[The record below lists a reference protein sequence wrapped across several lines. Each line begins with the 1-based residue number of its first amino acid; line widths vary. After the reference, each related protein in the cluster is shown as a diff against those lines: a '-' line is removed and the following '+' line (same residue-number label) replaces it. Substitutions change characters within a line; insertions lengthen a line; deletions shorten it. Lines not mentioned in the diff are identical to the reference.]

1 VRAECV
7 VLDSSMAN
15 PIRIP
20 PSAVHE
26 TLRRHLLAV
35 GYPIVLDLEKSHGAY
50 AVDALAGGQ
59 YLDFASFYASNPLG
73 YNHPGIL
80 EPETQTRLARAAT
93 MKVGNPDFYTQ
104 YFAEFVDTLA
114 HTAAPPELPHYFFVE
129 GGALAVENGMKAAF
143 DWKVR
148 KNLAAGRP
156 AGGNQILHF
165 EQAFHGRAGYTLSVT
180 NTDPTKTLHFPKFDW
195 PRIPIPKTSFPMAA
209 RQAEIA
215 ASERASISAVERA
228 FDERGHDIA
237 AILIEPIQCEGG
249 DNHFRP
255 QFLVGLRR
263 IADERE
269 ALLIFDEEQTGVGI
283 TGAWWAFQRLGVQPD
298 VVCFAKKM
306 QVGGI
311 LVSARID
318 QVDSVFSVPSR
329 ISSTWGGSLVD
340 MVRAT
345 RILEII
351 RDDHLLEN
359 ATLRGAELRRGLEA
373 LAERVPEVS
382 NARGL
387 GALCAIDLPT
397 TEIRN
402 QIIKRCFSER
412 LIILACGP
420 RSIRF
425 RPFLCVD
432 SESVADCLT
441 RLERALRHVLSQA
454 A

>member
-1 VRAECV
+1 
-7 VLDSSMAN
+7 M
-15 PIRIP
+15 RIP
-20 PSAVHE
+20 PRAVHE
-26 TLRRHLLAV
+26 TLKRHLLAA
-35 GYPIVLDLEKSHGAY
+35 GYPIVLDLEQSHDAY
-50 AVDALAGGQ
+50 AVDAITGRQ

-80 EPETQTRLARAAT
+80 EADTQQRLARAAVT
-93 MKVGNPDFYTQ
+93 KVGNPDFYTE

-114 HTAAPPELPHYFFVE
+114 QTAAPPEFPHYFFVE

-148 KNLAAGRP
+148 KNLAAGRA
-156 AGGNQILHF
+156 AGGSQILHF

-195 PRIPIPKTSFPMAA
+195 PRIPVPRLTFPSAGHE
-209 RQAEIA
+209 AEIA
-215 ASERASISAVERA
+215 ESERASLAAVERA
-228 FDERGHDIA
+228 FDVRGHDIA

-255 QFLVGLRR
+255 EFLAGLRR
-263 IADERE
+263 LADERE
-269 ALLIFDEEQTGVGI
+269 ALLIFDEVQTGVGI
-283 TGAWWAFQRLGVQPD
+283 TGAWWAFQRLGVAPD

-311 LVSARID
+311 LVSSRID
-318 QVDSVFSVPSR
+318 EVESVFTIPSR

-351 RDDHLLEN
+351 TQDRLLEN
-359 ATLRGAELRRGLEA
+359 AAARGAELRSGLETLTA
-373 LAERVPEVS
+373 RIPEVS

-387 GALCAIDLPT
+387 GALCAIDLPSS
-397 TEIRN
+397 ELRN
-402 QIIKRCFSER
+402 QTVKRCFGEG
-412 LIILACGP
+412 LIVLACGP

-432 SESVADCLT
+432 SPSIRQCLT
-441 RLERALRHVLSQA
+441 LLERSLRAVLSA
-454 A
+454 AA

>member
-1 VRAECV
+1 
-7 VLDSSMAN
+7 MASHV
-15 PIRIP
+15 RIP
-20 PSAVHE
+20 PGAVHD

-35 GYPIVLDLEKSHGAY
+35 GYPIVLDLEQSQGAL
-50 AVDALAGGQ
+50 AVDALTGDK
-59 YLDFASFYASNPLG
+59 YLDFASFYGSNPLG
-73 YNHPGIL
+73 YRHPKML
-80 EPETQTRLARAAT
+80 EPDVQARLALAAT
-93 MKVGNPDFYTQ
+93 VKVGNPDFYTA
-104 YFAEFVDTLA
+104 YYAEFVETLA
-114 HTAAPPELPHYFFVE
+114 RTAAPAELPHYFFVE

-195 PRIPIPKTSFPMAA
+195 PRVPAPKVSFPLA
-209 RQAEIA
+209 RNLADVLE
-215 ASERASISAVERA
+215 SERASIAAVERA
-228 FDERGHDIA
+228 FEQRAHEIA

-255 QFLVGLRR
+255 EFLAGLRR

-269 ALLIFDEEQTGVGI
+269 ALLIFDEVQTGVGL
-283 TGAWWAFQRLGVQPD
+283 TGSWWAFQKLGVQPD
-298 VVCFAKKM
+298 VLCFAKKM

-311 LVSARID
+311 LVSSRID
-318 QVDSVFSVPSR
+318 EVESVFAIPSR

-345 RILEII
+345 RILEIVEED
-351 RDDHLLEN
+351 RLLEN
-359 ATLRGAELRRGLEA
+359 ITLRGAELRRGLEA
-373 LAERVPEVS
+373 LAERLPEVS

-387 GALCAIDLPT
+387 GALCAVDLPSS
-397 TEIRN
+397 ELRN
-402 QIIKRCFSER
+402 QVIKRCFAEQ
-412 LIILACGP
+412 LIILACGQ

-425 RPFLCVD
+425 RPFLNVD
-432 SESVADCLT
+432 SESVAECLS
-441 RLERALRHVLSQA
+441 RFERAVQHVLGTTHTSA

>member
-1 VRAECV
+1 
-7 VLDSSMAN
+7 MASHV
-15 PIRIP
+15 RIP
-20 PSAVHE
+20 PGAVHD

-35 GYPIVLDLEKSHGAY
+35 GYPIVLDLEQSQGAL
-50 AVDALAGGQ
+50 AVDALTGDK
-59 YLDFASFYASNPLG
+59 YLDFASFYGSNPLG
-73 YNHPGIL
+73 YRHPKML
-80 EPETQTRLARAAT
+80 EPDVQARLALAAT
-93 MKVGNPDFYTQ
+93 VKVGNPDFYTS
-104 YFAEFVDTLA
+104 YYAEFVETLA
-114 HTAAPPELPHYFFVE
+114 RTAAPPELPHYFFVE

-195 PRIPIPKTSFPMAA
+195 PRVPAPKVSFPVA
-209 RQAEIA
+209 RNLADVLE
-215 ASERASISAVERA
+215 SERASIAAVERA
-228 FDERGHDIA
+228 FEQRGHDIA

-255 QFLVGLRR
+255 EFLAGLRR
-263 IADERE
+263 IADDRE
-269 ALLIFDEEQTGVGI
+269 ALLIFDEVQTGVGL
-283 TGAWWAFQRLGVQPD
+283 TGSWWAFQTLGVQPD
-298 VVCFAKKM
+298 VLCFAKKM

-311 LVSARID
+311 LVSPRID
-318 QVDSVFSVPSR
+318 EVESVFAVPSR

-345 RILEII
+345 RILEIVEED
-351 RDDHLLEN
+351 RLLQN
-359 ATLRGAELRRGLEA
+359 ITLRGAELRRGLEA
-373 LAERVPEVS
+373 LAERLPEVS

-387 GALCAIDLPT
+387 GALCAVDLPA
-397 TEIRN
+397 TELRN
-402 QIIKRCFSER
+402 QVVKRCFAEQ
-412 LIILACGP
+412 LIILACGQ

-425 RPFLCVD
+425 RPFLNVD
-432 SESVADCLT
+432 SESVAECLA
-441 RLERALRHVLSQA
+441 RFEHAVRHVLGAPHTSA

>member
-1 VRAECV
+1 
-7 VLDSSMAN
+7 MATHM
-15 PIRIP
+15 RIP
-20 PSAVHE
+20 PGAVHE

-35 GYPIVLDLEKSHGAY
+35 GYPIVLDLDESRGAY
-50 AVDALAGGQ
+50 AVDALTGKK
-59 YLDFASFYASNPLG
+59 YLDFASFYGSNPLG
-73 YNHPGIL
+73 YNHPGVL
-80 EPETQTRLARAAT
+80 EPETQSRLARAAT
-93 MKVGNPDFYTQ
+93 TKVGNPDFYTE
-104 YFAEFVDTLA
+104 YYAEFVDTLA
-114 HTAAPPELPHYFFVE
+114 RTAAPPEFPHYFFVE
-129 GGALAVENGMKAAF
+129 SGALAVENGMKAAF

-148 KNLAAGRP
+148 KNLAAGRA

-195 PRIPIPKTSFPMAA
+195 PRIPIPQLNFPVAGRHAA
-209 RQAEIA
+209 IA
-215 ASERASISAVERA
+215 ASERTSLAAVERA
-228 FDERGHDIA
+228 FDERGHAIA

-255 QFLVGLRR
+255 EFLAGLRR
-263 IADERE
+263 IADERD
-269 ALLIFDEEQTGVGI
+269 ALLIFDEVQTGVGI
-283 TGAWWAFQRLGVQPD
+283 TGAWWAFQRLGVAPD
-298 VVCFAKKM
+298 IVCFAKKM

-311 LVSARID
+311 LASSRLD
-318 QVDSVFSVPSR
+318 EVDSVFSVPSR

-351 RDDHLLEN
+351 TDDHLLEN
-359 ATLRGAELRRGLEA
+359 ATLRGAELRVGLEA
-373 LAERVPEVS
+373 LAARVPELS

-397 TEIRN
+397 TELRN
-402 QIIKRCFSER
+402 QIVKRCFADG
-412 LIILACGP
+412 LIILACGQ

-432 SESVADCLT
+432 SASVAECLT
-441 RLERALRHVLSQA
+441 RLEHALRHVLEQA